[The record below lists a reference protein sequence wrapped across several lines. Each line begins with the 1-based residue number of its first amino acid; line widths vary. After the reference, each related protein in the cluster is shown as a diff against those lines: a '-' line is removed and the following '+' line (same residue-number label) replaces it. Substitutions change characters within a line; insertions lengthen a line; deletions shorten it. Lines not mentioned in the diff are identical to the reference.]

1 MGSSYYPL
9 APQQLVLSAGH
20 VDFVEKQLE
29 NTWRWAVRAMHPATI
44 MKTILVSPTV
54 DTEMAI

>member
-29 NTWRWAVRAMHPATI
+29 NTWQWAVRSTHPATI
-44 MKTILVSPTV
+44 MKTMHVSPTV
-54 DTEMAI
+54 ETEMAI